1 MASVKVIVDVFPH
14 GGYWAAGRFWPSGKT
29 EALLEDDAAGS
40 VEQKLVQLRH
50 ATGGELLPMVDQGVE
65 TIGQRRSPQ
74 LLSLTI
80 LPDAVAAP
88 PQIEPSN
95 ESTEEA

>member
-1 MASVKVIVDVFPH
+1 M
-14 GGYWAAGRFWPSGKT
+14 
-29 EALLEDDAAGS
+29 
-40 VEQKLVQLRH
+40 QLRH